1 MLLGGGKCAAWLLIA
16 IDGNTA
22 VAEMKLTRLVNIFGD
37 YGQLLGFVNVTLLE
51 NVQAYAYISGA

>member
-1 MLLGGGKCAAWLLIA
+1 MLLGGGKGAAWLLIA

-22 VAEMKLTRLVNIFGD
+22 AAEMKLMRLVNSFGD